1 MPTLKRYTR
10 GISMDP
16 MQYIEPA
23 VVPDGW
29 VAGWH
34 RRWLDLRNRLL
45 ASSRFQRW
53 VAGFPLTRPLAR
65 RRARHLF
72 DLCAGFVYS
81 QILFACIELDL
92 FDLLAEGPL
101 SVCDLAGRL
110 GLPEPATRRLLKSAE
125 SLELVERTAADH
137 YALGEL
143 GAALRGNPGIVEMVR
158 HHAMLYRDLA
168 DPVGLLRDRRTTHLG
183 AYWAYA
189 DSAAPERL
197 ETGSTRD
204 YTALMSDSQGLV
216 SSDILDSYSMEPHRR
231 LLDLGGGNGT
241 FLAAVAAR
249 WPHLDLRLF
258 DLPAVVEQARERLA
272 REGLATRAQA
282 IGGDLF
288 RDTLPPGADLIT
300 LVRVVHDHDD
310 GPLLLAEPMAGT
322 PGAEPIGEAYFG
334 FYLWAMGS
342 GRPRT
347 SKELT
352 AMLHQAG
359 FTTVREV
366 STRRPLLMRLLV
378 ARA

>member
-1 MPTLKRYTR
+1 M
-10 GISMDP
+10 
-16 MQYIEPA
+16 
-23 VVPDGW
+23 
-29 VAGWH
+29 
-34 RRWLDLRNRLL
+34 
-45 ASSRFQRW
+45 
-53 VAGFPLTRPLAR
+53 
-65 RRARHLF
+65 
-72 DLCAGFVYS
+72 
-81 QILFACIELDL
+81 
-92 FDLLAEGPL
+92 
-101 SVCDLAGRL
+101 
-110 GLPEPATRRLLKSAE
+110 RRLLKSAE
-125 SLELVERTAADH
+125 SLELVECSSANY

-168 DPVGLLRDRRTTHLG
+168 DPVGLLRDRSTTYLG

-189 DSAAPERL
+189 DSAEPERL

-216 SSDILDSYSMEPHRR
+216 SSDILDSYSMESHRR

-241 FLAAVAAR
+241 FLTAVAAR

-258 DLPAVVEQARERLA
+258 DLPAVVEQAKERLA
-272 REGLATRAQA
+272 REGLAARAQA

-310 GPLLLAEPMAGT
+310 GPVMGLLRAARLALPDDGILLLAEPMAGT

>member
-1 MPTLKRYTR
+1 
-10 GISMDP
+10 
-16 MQYIEPA
+16 
-23 VVPDGW
+23 
-29 VAGWH
+29 
-34 RRWLDLRNRLL
+34 
-45 ASSRFQRW
+45 
-53 VAGFPLTRPLAR
+53 
-65 RRARHLF
+65 
-72 DLCAGFVYS
+72 
-81 QILFACIELDL
+81 
-92 FDLLAEGPL
+92 
-101 SVCDLAGRL
+101 
-110 GLPEPATRRLLKSAE
+110 
-125 SLELVERTAADH
+125 
-137 YALGEL
+137 
-143 GAALRGNPGIVEMVR
+143 
-158 HHAMLYRDLA
+158 
-168 DPVGLLRDRRTTHLG
+168 
-183 AYWAYA
+183 
-189 DSAAPERL
+189 
-197 ETGSTRD
+197 
-204 YTALMSDSQGLV
+204 MSDSQGLV
-216 SSDILDSYSMEPHRR
+216 SSDILDSYSMESHRR

-241 FLAAVAAR
+241 FLTAVAAR

-258 DLPAVVEQARERLA
+258 DLPAVVEQAKERLA
-272 REGLATRAQA
+272 REGLAARAQA

-310 GPLLLAEPMAGT
+310 GPVMGLLRAARLALPDDGILLLAEPMAGT